1 MFSSERENE
10 QTQISNIVWHKREL
24 REPTKQELL
33 LTFETLPGK
42 AHNAL
47 LRFTSEERLQII
59 KEIILSYDLVTKDM
73 EQKELV

>member
-10 QTQISNIVWHKREL
+10 PTQISNTIWHRREL

-33 LTFETLPGK
+33 LTFETMTGK

-47 LRFTSEERLQII
+47 LRFSLEERLEII

>member
-10 QTQISNIVWHKREL
+10 PMQTNYTVWHKREL

-33 LTFETLPGK
+33 LTFENLTGK

-47 LRFTSEERLQII
+47 LRFSLEQRLEII
-59 KEIILSYDLVTKDM
+59 KEIILSYDLVTKDIV
-73 EQKELV
+73 E